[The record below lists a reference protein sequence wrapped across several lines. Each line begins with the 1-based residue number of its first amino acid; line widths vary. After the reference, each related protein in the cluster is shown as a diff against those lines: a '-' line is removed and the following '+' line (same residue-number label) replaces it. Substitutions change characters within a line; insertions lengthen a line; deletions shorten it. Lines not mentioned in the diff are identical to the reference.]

1 MTSVKEEVKTEDL
14 VKLRIDKAREII
26 ADALATAGTIPSDI
40 KVDKSV
46 AEEIEATL
54 IDVNTRDVV
63 LRLAVDLSN
72 EERKR
77 LSAYLYMAVDPYLN
91 GSTNYANTL
100 VASSAVAFLE
110 CAAYEELHGE
120 VDEQGYDIA
129 CQTLELGL
137 NSDCDHS
144 LGNLLTRLVNNGIP
158 TRIFH
163 QSVACLSVDKCANGA
178 GA

>member
-46 AEEIEATL
+46 ADKIEETL
-54 IDVNTRDVV
+54 TDVHTRDVV
-63 LRLAVDLSN
+63 LRLAVNLDS

-77 LSAYLYMAVDPYLN
+77 LSAYLYMATMGDT
-91 GSTNYANTL
+91 TNRANTL
-100 VASSAVAFLE
+100 VTSSAAAFLE

-120 VDEQGYDIA
+120 VDEQGFDIA
-129 CQTLELGL
+129 CDVLATGL
-137 NSDCDHS
+137 DSDPSHS
-144 LGNLLTRLVNNGIP
+144 LGNLLTRMINNGIP
-158 TRIFH
+158 TRVFH
-163 QSVACLSVDKCANGA
+163 KSVACLSVEKCADGA
-178 GA
+178 DA